1 MPDPRHDLG
10 LAAEAATVGWLH
22 RFGWR
27 VVAQRARARG
37 IGEIDVIAVD
47 PRGVLVAIEVRAR
60 RSSRTGRPDASLDPR
75 RVLRLR
81 RALVAY
87 VAEHPLPHAGLRV
100 DLVSAEPAGGGGG
113 TWRLRRLPDVG

>member
-10 LAAEAATVGWLH
+10 LAAEAATAAWLH
-22 RFGWR
+22 RVGWR
-27 VVAQRARARG
+27 IVAQRARARG
-37 IGEIDVIAVD
+37 LGEIDVVAVD
-47 PRGVLVAIEVRAR
+47 PRGILVAVEVRAR
-60 RSSRTGRPDASLDPR
+60 RSSRTGGPDASLDLR

-87 VAEHPLPHAGLRV
+87 AAEHALLHAGLRV
-100 DLVSAEPAGGGGG
+100 DLVSAEPHAGGEG